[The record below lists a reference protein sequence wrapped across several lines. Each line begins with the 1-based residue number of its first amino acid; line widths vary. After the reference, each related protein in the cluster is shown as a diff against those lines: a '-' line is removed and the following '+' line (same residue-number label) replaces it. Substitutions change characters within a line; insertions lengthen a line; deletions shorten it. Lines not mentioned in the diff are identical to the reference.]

1 MFNLNEN
8 QSKYFLR
15 NSVAIPFFYKK
26 FYWLLKPLSNIFHF
40 VILGRIASGI
50 LHDISNPLTALLLS
64 LSIKDIAKN
73 EIEKSSE
80 ELSNLIR
87 IVQYQLKNNHEKEI
101 FKVSE
106 IVNDCFLLIKHKAI
120 SNSIRLIK
128 IVHDDIE
135 ICGSKISL
143 MRIIINLLTNA
154 IESYENVFKNQKD
167 VIVSIFEKNT
177 YLHIYVQDFGCGIS
191 EKDKK
196 KVFKYFYTNK
206 NNGTGIGLYISQKNI
221 KMKYSGK
228 IEVESKLNEGSI
240 FKIKIPLKTSF

>member
-1 MFNLNEN
+1 MFNLNQT

-26 FYWLLKPLSNIFHF
+26 FYRFIKPISNIFHF

-64 LSIKDIAKN
+64 LNLKDSAKN

-87 IVQYQLKNNHEKEI
+87 IVQYQIKNNHEKEV

-106 IVNDCFLLIKHKAI
+106 LVNDCFLLIKYKAI
-120 SNSIRLIK
+120 SNNIRLIK
-128 IVHDDIE
+128 VAHIDIE
-135 ICGSKISL
+135 ISGSKISL

-154 IESYENVFKNQKD
+154 IESYENLFKNQKD
-167 VIVSIFEKNT
+167 VIVNILEENN
-177 YLHIYVQDFGCGIS
+177 YLYICVQDFGCGMT
-191 EKDKK
+191 EKEKK

-206 NNGTGIGLYISQKNI
+206 NNGTGIGLYISQKNL

-240 FKIKIPLKTSF
+240 FKIKIPLKTTF